1 MQRIYAPLSRKREAP
16 RLGEVTDPNAIAP
29 KAIDPKALQARV
41 GVSDAHADSLMWNRD
56 LTVASDEG
64 HVDFPRLREANVRL
78 QCFTLVTRGFP
89 FIGGLAAFAAHRGWP
104 KAARAGEWAAAS
116 WQIDQ
121 LEAFCA
127 RSNGTV
133 AITRSAQAL
142 EANEAAGRTSAIL
155 GVEGGHALEGRLERV
170 QTLFDRGVR
179 FMSLTH
185 LSNNALGGSSFP
197 LMGNR
202 GLTPFGREVLAELS
216 RVGMAVDVA
225 HASRRSLDEIL
236 SGPAQPFCSHT
247 GVSAVASPWRN
258 LPDPALQRIA
268 ARGGVAG
275 IILGTVYLGGKQVSD
290 FMRHL
295 EHALEVM
302 GEDGVALGSD
312 HDGMVPLPKGMRD
325 VRDLWRI
332 TEALLAA
339 GHPEARIAK
348 VLGGNLRRF
357 FRELMQGK

>member
-1 MQRIYAPLSRKREAP
+1 M
-16 RLGEVTDPNAIAP
+16 
-29 KAIDPKALQARV
+29 DPKALQARV

-89 FIGGLAAFAAHRGWP
+89 FIGGWRAFARYRRWP
-104 KAARAGEWAAAS
+104 KAARAGEWAAAL

-127 RSNGTV
+127 RSGGTV
-133 AITRSAQAL
+133 ALTRTAKEL

-155 GVEGGHALEGRLERV
+155 GVEGGHALEGEVGRV

-202 GLTPFGREVLAELS
+202 GLTPLGREVLAEMA

-225 HASRRSLDEIL
+225 HASRRLLEEVL
-236 SGPAQPFCSHT
+236 EGPAQPFCSHT

-258 LPDPALQRIA
+258 LPDAALCQIA

-275 IILGTVYLGGKQVSD
+275 LILGTVYLGGKEVAD

-295 EHALEVM
+295 DHALAVM
-302 GEDGVALGSD
+302 GEDAVGLGSD
-312 HDGMVPLPKGMRD
+312 HDGMVPLPRGMRD

-332 TEALLAA
+332 TEALLCA
-339 GHPEARIAK
+339 GYPEARIEK

-357 FRELMQGK
+357 FARCLPPG